1 MSNEEI
7 STVAEKIVA
16 AINKTTNDYDAREFT
31 WTVEDFEAAKKW
43 AKCHPD
49 PDNPSRTLWER
60 AYSPN
65 WNESAYILAEINKEI
80 QKEIKVKE
88 IKTHTNEK

>member
-1 MSNEEI
+1 MKKYLIKLKSLL
-7 STVAEKIVA
+7 T
-16 AINKTTNDYDAREFT
+16 KTPEREFT

-80 QKEIKVKE
+80 QKEMKVKE